1 MIRPVLTELVLFLT
15 PFALYAVF
23 LFATRAEVFERAS
36 WSPRILLWLTGA
48 ALALMIVSFVLLAQF
63 SGAPTDSTYE
73 PARIEDGKFVPGR
86 TR

>member
-1 MIRPVLTELVLFLT
+1 MIRPILIEIVLFLT

-23 LFATRAEVFERAS
+23 LFATRAEVFERES

>member
-1 MIRPVLTELVLFLT
+1 MIRPVLTEIVLFLT

-23 LFATRAEVFERAS
+23 LVATKAEVFERAA

-48 ALALMIVSFVLLAQF
+48 ALGLMIVSFVLLAQF

-73 PARIEDGKFVPGR
+73 PAHVEDGKFVPGR
-86 TR
+86 AR